1 MLEKLSSW
9 PEYGGR
15 EGIASVVTSQIF
27 QAGPL
32 RGEIHVPGDKSI
44 SHRALMLGAAL
55 EGPLRISN
63 LNPGTD
69 LRATIGALTSIGI
82 AIKSDGPDVIVHPG
96 PMQDAYTAIDCMNSG
111 TTTRLMMGIC
121 SGANIAATLDGDE
134 SLRKRP
140 MEPVAAQLR
149 AFGARIT
156 TSNGLLP
163 AEVQGTGSPQTRRFI
178 LVSPSAQVKSALLLC
193 GLFSKTAITI
203 LGDRHSRDHTERMLQ
218 AFGARVTFDGKR
230 IDYEPGPLHA
240 QTLEVPGDF
249 SAAAFFIVAAT
260 ITPRSDITIKDVG
273 VNPTRTGLLDALLQM
288 GANITIQNERVSAG
302 EPVAD
307 ICVRYAPLS
316 GISIGPDLALRAI
329 DEILVLSVAA
339 GRARG
344 RTRITGISELRNKE
358 SDRVAAISRVLAA
371 VDVSVESLPN
381 GIDIAGGSSGTGAGI
396 ILTQGDHR
404 TAMSV
409 AALAAAAGPIGI
421 DDVQSIDVSFPGFR
435 ETLEKAQV

>member
-1 MLEKLSSW
+1 M
-9 PEYGGR
+9 
-15 EGIASVVTSQIF
+15 TSQIF

-55 EGPLRISN
+55 EEPLRISN

-69 LRATIGALTSIGI
+69 VRATIGALSSIGI
-82 AIKSDGPDVIVHPG
+82 SIESDEPDVIVHPG
-96 PMQDAYTAIDCMNSG
+96 LLHDAYTALDCMNSG

-149 AFGARIT
+149 AFGSRIKT
-156 TSNGLLP
+156 NNGRLP
-163 AEVQGTGSPQTRRFI
+163 AEVRGTNAPQTRRFI

-193 GLFSKTAITI
+193 GVFSKTAITI
-203 LGDRHSRDHTERMLQ
+203 LGDRDSRDHTERMLQ
-218 AFGARVTFDGKR
+218 AFGASVTFDGKR

-260 ITPRSDITIKDVG
+260 ITPDSDITIKDVG

-288 GANITIQNERVSAG
+288 GAKIQVQNERIAAG

-307 ICVRYAPLS
+307 IRVRYAPLN
-316 GISIGPDLALRAI
+316 GIAIGPDLALRAI

-339 GRARG
+339 ARAHG

-381 GIDIAGGSSGTGAGI
+381 GIDIAGGSSGTGTGI

-435 ETLEKAQV
+435 QTLEKAQV